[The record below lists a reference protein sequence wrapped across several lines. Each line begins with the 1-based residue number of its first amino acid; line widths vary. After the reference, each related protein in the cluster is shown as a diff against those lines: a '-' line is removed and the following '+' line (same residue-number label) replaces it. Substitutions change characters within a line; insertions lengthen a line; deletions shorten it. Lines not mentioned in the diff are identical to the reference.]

1 MYRKCSVKEPSN
13 SLFTEDLDN
22 ASNEEE
28 AEGQRDDDNVSSG
41 PTSAKKSMNSPE
53 KMVEALTD
61 MLSNLIAGKSQADF
75 DLDGF
80 TPRVM
85 KKNQYREVHED

>member
-1 MYRKCSVKEPSN
+1 MPRN

-41 PTSAKKSMNSPE
+41 PTAAKTVTMNSPE

-75 DLDGF
+75 DLDAF
-80 TPRVM
+80 TARVM
-85 KKNQYREVHED
+85 KKNQYRKVHED